1 MKREKTLLNIIRRT
15 LLSFFVISYHAKN
28 IYFQLPLLFNIIRIN
43 GDKMGRAGYQIIS
56 QKQQDDFQN
65 NYTYAIFQTAG

>member
-1 MKREKTLLNIIRRT
+1 
-15 LLSFFVISYHAKN
+15 
-28 IYFQLPLLFNIIRIN
+28 
-43 GDKMGRAGYQIIS
+43 MGRAGYQIIS

>member
-1 MKREKTLLNIIRRT
+1 M
-15 LLSFFVISYHAKN
+15 ISYHAKN

-43 GDKMGRAGYQIIS
+43 GDKMDRAGYQIIS

-65 NYTYAIFQTAG
+65 NYTYAMFQTAG